1 MRWDLYRRGVC
12 MHIERVQG
20 NGFSYLQALV
30 RYPTVPMVE
39 PWWKSYRRRMAA
51 AAGLGDLTS
60 AYRLCVRADGGI
72 DRLFSAVVDPG
83 KEQRVRR
90 FFGAMSF
97 LEGFDEDSVELPN
110 DVSEFESWASD
121 LPRLRCRIVPPP
133 LRAGNIWLACDFRV
147 AAHLD
152 ALVREA
158 QSFGYAFGYQAH
170 FLPFMPDIERNRRA
184 GRNLIALQAAKGVP
198 RDVLDDQKRQADR
211 LPSATLLVEEIVAT
225 DQIDAAE
232 WLTAALARLFKATP
246 TRMRVTPPTFD
257 LADGDDEFKMMMHS
271 GMLYGE
277 WTDDDLLCSQADD
290 EGFRSRVLSYHPAI
304 DAVPPDRRGTKRR
317 VTDPDPP
324 VAPSVRISEDAGHIF
339 VSYRRLDWPRVGPI
353 VERLAGQDLPI
364 WYDRGIDAGE
374 EWDAVLER
382 KIDEAGMMLVF
393 LSQAAADSRYCRR
406 EIRLADAIK
415 KPLLVVVLEQAN
427 LPYGIQFLRL
437 LQQISAQDHEFQ
449 SLLDRAIRRQ
459 LAASASARS

>member
-1 MRWDLYRRGVC
+1 
-12 MHIERVQG
+12 MHIEHVTGGGSVYRQG
-20 NGFSYLQALV
+20 LV
-30 RYPTVPMVE
+30 RYPTVPTVE
-39 PWWKSYRRRMAA
+39 SWWRSYRRRMAA
-51 AAGLGDLTS
+51 ASGLGDLTS
-60 AYRLCVRADGGI
+60 AYRLCVRADGSI
-72 DRLFSAVVDPG
+72 DRIFSALVEPEREG
-83 KEQRVRR
+83 RIRR

-97 LEGFDEDSVELPN
+97 LEGLDEDSVELPTTP
-110 DVSEFESWASD
+110 SEFESWAAD
-121 LPRLRCRIVPPP
+121 FPKLRCRIAPPS
-133 LRAGNIWLACDFRV
+133 LRAGDTWLACDFRV

-170 FLPFMPDIERNRRA
+170 FLPFLPDRERQRRV

-198 RDVLDDQKRQADR
+198 RDVLDDQQRQVDR
-211 LPSATLLVEEIVAT
+211 FRAATLLVEEVVAT
-225 DQIDAAE
+225 DRRDAAD
-232 WLTAALARLFKATP
+232 WLTAALKRLFKATP
-246 TRMRVTPPTFD
+246 TRMRVAPPTFD
-257 LADGDDEFKMMMHS
+257 LADRDDEVKMMMHS
-271 GMLYGE
+271 GILYGD

-290 EGFRSRVLSYHPAI
+290 EDFRSRVLGYHPAV
-304 DAVPPDRRGTKRR
+304 DARPHDRPGPRHP
-317 VTDPDPP
+317 VTEPDPP
-324 VAPSVRISEDAGHIF
+324 VPLSLRVAEEPGHIF

-353 VERLAGQDLPI
+353 VEWLAGRNLPV

-382 KIDEAGMMLVF
+382 KIDEAGLMLVF

-415 KPLLVVVLEQAN
+415 KPLLVVVLEQAK

-437 LQQISAQDHEFQ
+437 LQQIGAQDPEFQ

-459 LAASASARS
+459 LAAPRAAEL